1 MIENH
6 YSYKEWALKPLSKCN
21 ETRLYNYQK
30 ELLKLTVGAIGKG
43 MTITEWKILLTYILK
58 KDKMKKHAKR
68 IFTVPDIPF

>member
-43 MTITEWKILLTYILK
+43 MIHYRMENPFNLYLK
-58 KDKMKKHAKR
+58 KGQNEK
-68 IFTVPDIPF
+68 TC

>member
-30 ELLKLTVGAIGKG
+30 ELPKLTVGAIGKG
-43 MTITEWKILLTYILK
+43 MIITEWKILLTYI
-58 KDKMKKHAKR
+58 
-68 IFTVPDIPF
+68 